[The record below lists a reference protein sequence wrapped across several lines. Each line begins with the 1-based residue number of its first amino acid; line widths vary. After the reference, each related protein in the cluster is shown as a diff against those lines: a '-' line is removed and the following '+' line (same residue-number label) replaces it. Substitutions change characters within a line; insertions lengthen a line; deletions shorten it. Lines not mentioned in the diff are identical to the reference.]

1 MKLRKIIAM
10 ATITIALSLVA
21 IANPEN
27 LDLQSEIEINK
38 LQITKHSNLLPTPT
52 PGSGVVL
59 PSKTK
64 KGGIDIAD
72 KIKTS
77 VTEKSSWRLLRA
89 HNFSDKASLFEWQS
103 KRKHVYVHINE
114 YNSLEEAEKNI
125 ESLKDPLSSQILIP
139 VQPQSG
145 LGDKAYWRDYDHN
158 DSFIKLAVKLGRYVI
173 SLEGDKEDLL
183 YFASHILIV
192 INSSYHKMNNKY

>member
-1 MKLRKIIAM
+1 MKLRKITAIALI
-10 ATITIALSLVA
+10 TITLSLAA

-27 LDLQSEIEINK
+27 FVLQGEFETNK
-38 LQITKHSNLLPTPT
+38 SQITKHLSPLPTPM
-52 PGSGVVL
+52 PESRVAL
-59 PSKTK
+59 PSETK

-77 VTEKSSWRLLRA
+77 VTEKSSWRLLEA
-89 HNFSDKASLFEWQS
+89 HNFSGKGSLFIWQS
-103 KRKHVYVHINE
+103 KRKYVRVHINE
-114 YNSLEEAEKNI
+114 FDSAEDAEKNI
-125 ESLKDPLSSQILIP
+125 ESLKDPLTSQILIP
-139 VQPQSG
+139 VQEQSG

-158 DSFIKLAVKLGRYVI
+158 DSFIKLEVKSGRYVI

-192 INSSYHKMNNKY
+192 INSSYSQNE